1 MTIHRNYKYT
11 ACSSRIC
18 GVSLESAVECFGQ
31 CTTNMCRLVH
41 RALSNY
47 YHFNTFVEKKIK
59 TKWHR
64 GATLK
69 ARVLCSIPM
78 GELSTFISYL
88 FILFEFC

>member
-1 MTIHRNYKYT
+1 MTIHTNYKYT

-18 GVSLESAVECFGQ
+18 GVSLDSAVECFGQ

-69 ARVLCSIPM
+69 GGLWVRFQW
-78 GELSTFISYL
+78 GNYFFL
-88 FILFEFC
+88 FPRSGNQI